1 MQKKMAKTKSIIKN
15 LQKYLLPVLIGRESG
30 VGLLLFLSFGV
41 LCASAQDSN
50 KAKADHFILEGHRQM
65 LLGNNSDAF
74 EMFRHGLMLNPKSS
88 VALSELSHFWQ
99 YLRQDSLSLQY
110 MKLAT
115 QYAPDNYWNKEAL
128 VDFYVDAGKTDDA
141 INVLEQLAK
150 QFPEKEDVLL
160 MLETLYKQKQDYANV
175 VRVLDALEVKEGKS
189 EQLSIEKFR
198 TYVQMKDEKKA
209 FEEMSELAEEY
220 PNDLRYR
227 VLLGDLYV
235 DQGQYDEGLKV
246 YQAVEEED
254 STNIYLMSSMLN
266 YYTKTNQDSLYQ
278 QQLNKVCTN
287 PQLDEETRLRF
298 LNGLVFQNMQ
308 ENKDPQPLLEIFKK
322 VLAMPQENT
331 QILELCTRFMVTLK
345 RPADEVKPVLNQM
358 LDINPENNMA
368 RGLLLEYAVE
378 ANDLPEVI
386 RISKPAVDY
395 SIDDPV
401 FYYYLGVAYFQTD
414 SAQLA
419 VKTFRK
425 GLQKVDSKTNLQLLT
440 NMYALMGDAY
450 HQLGDSKHA
459 YECYDS
465 CLLYRPDE
473 AMVLNNYAYYL
484 SLEEKQLEK
493 AEEMSRRSLEKESD
507 NYTYIDTYAW
517 ILFKQKKY
525 TEAKEYIDKALAIMG
540 DDIEANDATII
551 EHAGDIYAK
560 NGQKERAVEFWQ
572 QAVDLGN
579 ASVVLKKKLNKKKY
593 INE

>member
-15 LQKYLLPVLIGRESG
+15 LQKYLLPALIGRESG

-450 HQLGDSKHA
+450 HQLGDNKHA

-525 TEAKEYIDKALAIMG
+525 GEAKEYIDKALAIMG

>member
-1 MQKKMAKTKSIIKN
+1 MQKKMAKTKCIIKN
-15 LQKYLLPVLIGRESG
+15 LQKYLLPALIGRGRG
-30 VGLLLFLSFGV
+30 VALLLFLSFGV

-74 EMFRHGLMLNPKSS
+74 EIFRHGLMLNPKSS

-308 ENKDPQPLLEIFKK
+308 ENKDPQPLLEIFQK

-450 HQLGDSKHA
+450 HQLGDNKHA

>member
-1 MQKKMAKTKSIIKN
+1 MGILRFIAYG
-15 LQKYLLPVLIGRESG
+15 LQFIGLS
-30 VGLLLFLSFGV
+30 LALLFSLTSTS
-41 LCASAQDSN
+41 LCASAQDN
-50 KAKADHFILEGHRQM
+50 NTAKAEHFILEGHRQM

-74 EMFRHGLMLNPKSS
+74 ELFRHALILNPESS

-99 YLRQDSLSLQY
+99 YLRQDSLSLEY
-110 MKLAT
+110 MKYAT
-115 QYAPDNYWNKEAL
+115 QYAPNNYWNKEAL
-128 VDFYVDAGKTDDA
+128 VDFYVDAGKTDEA
-141 INVLEQLAK
+141 IEVLEQLAK

-175 VRVLDALEVKEGKS
+175 IRVLDALEVKEGKS

-198 TYVQMKDEKKA
+198 IFVQMKDEKKA
-209 FEEMSELAEEY
+209 FEEMSELAAEY

-235 DQGQYDEGLKV
+235 DQGQFDEGLKV
-246 YQAVEEED
+246 YQSVEEED
-254 STNIYLMSSMLN
+254 PSNIYLMSSMLN

-287 PQLDEETRLRF
+287 PKLDEDTRLRF
-298 LNGLVFQNMQ
+298 LNGLVFQTIQ
-308 ENKDPQPLLEIFKK
+308 ENKDPQSLLEIFHK
-322 VLAMPQENT
+322 VLAMPQEDT
-331 QILELCTRFMVTLK
+331 RLLELCTRFMVTMK
-345 RPADEVKPVLNQM
+345 RPADEVKPVLQQM
-358 LDINPENNMA
+358 LDINPESDMA
-368 RGLLLEYAVE
+368 RNLLLEYAVE
-378 ANDLPEVI
+378 ANDIPEI
-386 RISKPAVDY
+386 ISICKPAVDY
-395 SIDDPV
+395 SISDPV
-401 FYYYLGVAYFQTD
+401 FYYYLGVAYFQSD

-419 VKTFRK
+419 VNTFKK
-425 GLQKVDSKTNLQLLT
+425 GLQKVDNKTNLQLLT
-440 NMYALMGDAY
+440 NMYALMGDSY

-484 SLEEKQLEK
+484 SLEDKQLGK
-493 AEEMSRRSLEKESD
+493 AEEMSRRSLAKEAD

-525 TEAKEYIDKALAIMG
+525 AEAKEYIDKALEVMG
-540 DDIEANDATII
+540 ENIDANDATII

-560 NGQKERAVEFWQ
+560 NGQKERAMEFWQ
-572 QAVDLGN
+572 QAANLGN
-579 ASVVLKKKLNKKKY
+579 PSAVLLKKLKKKKY

>member
-308 ENKDPQPLLEIFKK
+308 DNKDPQPLLEIFKK

>member
-1 MQKKMAKTKSIIKN
+1 MAKTKSIIKS
-15 LQKYLLPVLIGRESG
+15 LQKYLLPALIGRGRG
-30 VGLLLFLSFGV
+30 VALLLFLSFGV

-308 ENKDPQPLLEIFKK
+308 DNKDPQPLLEIFKK

-450 HQLGDSKHA
+450 HQLGDNKHA

>member
-15 LQKYLLPVLIGRESG
+15 LQKYLLPALIGSGRG

>member
-1 MQKKMAKTKSIIKN
+1 
-15 LQKYLLPVLIGRESG
+15 
-30 VGLLLFLSFGV
+30 
-41 LCASAQDSN
+41 
-50 KAKADHFILEGHRQM
+50 
-65 LLGNNSDAF
+65 
-74 EMFRHGLMLNPKSS
+74 
-88 VALSELSHFWQ
+88 
-99 YLRQDSLSLQY
+99 

-209 FEEMSELAEEY
+209 FEEMRELAEEY

-331 QILELCTRFMVTLK
+331 QILELYTRFMVTIKL
-345 RPADEVKPVLNQM
+345 PADEVKPVLNQM

-450 HQLGDSKHA
+450 HQLGDNRHA

>member
-331 QILELCTRFMVTLK
+331 QILELCTRFMVTIK

-450 HQLGDSKHA
+450 HQLGDNRHA

-484 SLEEKQLEK
+484 SLEDKQLGK
-493 AEEMSRRSLEKESD
+493 AEEMSRRSLAKEAD

-525 TEAKEYIDKALAIMG
+525 AEAKEYIDKALEVMG
-540 DDIEANDATII
+540 DSVDANDATII

-560 NGQKERAVEFWQ
+560 NGQKERAMEFWQ
-572 QAVDLGN
+572 QAANMGN
-579 ASVVLKKKLNKKKY
+579 PSAVLLKKLKKKKY

>member
-1 MQKKMAKTKSIIKN
+1 MVN
-15 LQKYLLPVLIGRESG
+15 GYRLLMIV
-30 VGLLLFLSFGV
+30 FLSFGV